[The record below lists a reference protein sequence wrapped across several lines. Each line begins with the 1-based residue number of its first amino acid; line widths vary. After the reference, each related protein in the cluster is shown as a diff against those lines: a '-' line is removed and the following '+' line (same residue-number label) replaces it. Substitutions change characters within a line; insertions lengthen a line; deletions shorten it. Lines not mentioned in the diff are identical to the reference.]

1 MEQEYLPG
9 DTPQQ
14 RLQDL
19 MKEYKITQAE
29 LASKIGVTESS
40 ISRFLNGT
48 KNKLTIEQ
56 IISIARIFNVSSD
69 FLLCLTNV
77 PDKKNYDI
85 SELGLSAEAA
95 RNLYTGRVN
104 PEVVSRLIEN
114 RRFAQLTS
122 MIALYFDET
131 MASGFVAQNQ
141 ILQSLSSMLLMTG
154 KEQPEIRKA
163 TQQAAQA
170 VSLNKVP
177 VFQADL
183 TNIQNQFMAVLREIK
198 KEMTSGEGISQN
210 MTKELTEQMF
220 SELTKGQDLHH
231 PSVSPEQLAAM
242 VVQPI
247 SQMGLAEDESLWK
260 VCSQNKVMKTMTNE
274 QLCTLAQQGD
284 TQAQEQLVQN
294 NLGYIRKTANELY
307 ISVGLGDSEL
317 GIDHDDLI
325 QEGSIGLLRAISL
338 YDPGK
343 KIKFLTY
350 AGPAIR
356 NAMMDLISAAFATFE
371 QRMQSDKD
379 GIPMERINLDDL
391 LPGED
396 PMQRSDLIADPYAS
410 EPEKIMEEAEN
421 RKELYEGLRRI
432 RERERVYLL
441 YRFGFEDDIEHPLV
455 GTALHFHLSESR
467 ARSTEALALDN
478 LWLELPWWY

>member
-69 FLLCLTNV
+69 
-77 PDKKNYDI
+77 
-85 SELGLSAEAA
+85 
-95 RNLYTGRVN
+95 
-104 PEVVSRLIEN
+104 
-114 RRFAQLTS
+114 
-122 MIALYFDET
+122 
-131 MASGFVAQNQ
+131 
-141 ILQSLSSMLLMTG
+141 
-154 KEQPEIRKA
+154 
-163 TQQAAQA
+163 
-170 VSLNKVP
+170 
-177 VFQADL
+177 
-183 TNIQNQFMAVLREIK
+183 
-198 KEMTSGEGISQN
+198 
-210 MTKELTEQMF
+210 
-220 SELTKGQDLHH
+220 
-231 PSVSPEQLAAM
+231 
-242 VVQPI
+242 
-247 SQMGLAEDESLWK
+247 
-260 VCSQNKVMKTMTNE
+260 
-274 QLCTLAQQGD
+274 
-284 TQAQEQLVQN
+284 
-294 NLGYIRKTANELY
+294 
-307 ISVGLGDSEL
+307 
-317 GIDHDDLI
+317 
-325 QEGSIGLLRAISL
+325 
-338 YDPGK
+338 
-343 KIKFLTY
+343 
-350 AGPAIR
+350 
-356 NAMMDLISAAFATFE
+356 SAAFATFE

>member
-69 FLLCLTNV
+69 
-77 PDKKNYDI
+77 
-85 SELGLSAEAA
+85 SA
-95 RNLYTGRVN
+95 G
-104 PEVVSRLIEN
+104 
-114 RRFAQLTS
+114 
-122 MIALYFDET
+122 
-131 MASGFVAQNQ
+131 
-141 ILQSLSSMLLMTG
+141 
-154 KEQPEIRKA
+154 
-163 TQQAAQA
+163 
-170 VSLNKVP
+170 
-177 VFQADL
+177 
-183 TNIQNQFMAVLREIK
+183 
-198 KEMTSGEGISQN
+198 
-210 MTKELTEQMF
+210 
-220 SELTKGQDLHH
+220 
-231 PSVSPEQLAAM
+231 
-242 VVQPI
+242 
-247 SQMGLAEDESLWK
+247 
-260 VCSQNKVMKTMTNE
+260 
-274 QLCTLAQQGD
+274 
-284 TQAQEQLVQN
+284 
-294 NLGYIRKTANELY
+294 
-307 ISVGLGDSEL
+307 
-317 GIDHDDLI
+317 
-325 QEGSIGLLRAISL
+325 
-338 YDPGK
+338 
-343 KIKFLTY
+343 
-350 AGPAIR
+350 
-356 NAMMDLISAAFATFE
+356 FATFE

>member
-1 MEQEYLPG
+1 MGQEYLPG

-29 LASKIGVTESS
+29 LASKIGVAESS

-56 IISIARIFNVSSD
+56 IIRIARIFNVSSD
-69 FLLCLTNV
+69 FLFCLTNV

-85 SELGLSAEAA
+85 SELGLSTEAA

-104 PEVVSRLIEN
+104 PEVVSRLLEN

-131 MASGFVAQNQ
+131 MASGFAAQNQ

-154 KEQPEIRKA
+154 KEQPDIRKA
-163 TQQAAQA
+163 SQQAAQA

-198 KEMTSGEGISQN
+198 KEMTSGEEISQN

-247 SQMGLAEDESLWK
+247 SQMGLE
-260 VCSQNKVMKTMTNE
+260 
-274 QLCTLAQQGD
+274 
-284 TQAQEQLVQN
+284 
-294 NLGYIRKTANELY
+294 
-307 ISVGLGDSEL
+307 
-317 GIDHDDLI
+317 
-325 QEGSIGLLRAISL
+325 IGRAH
-338 YDPGK
+338 
-343 KIKFLTY
+343 
-350 AGPAIR
+350 
-356 NAMMDLISAAFATFE
+356 
-371 QRMQSDKD
+371 
-379 GIPMERINLDDL
+379 
-391 LPGED
+391 
-396 PMQRSDLIADPYAS
+396 
-410 EPEKIMEEAEN
+410 
-421 RKELYEGLRRI
+421 
-432 RERERVYLL
+432 V
-441 YRFGFEDDIEHPLV
+441 
-455 GTALHFHLSESR
+455 
-467 ARSTEALALDN
+467 
-478 LWLELPWWY
+478 

>member
-1 MEQEYLPG
+1 MKYLSTFEIAEKWGISPRRVGILCNQDRIPGAQRAGSRWIIPEDAEKQPMPALKAGNTEKKRGDLPMGQEYLPS

-29 LASKIGVTESS
+29 LASKIGVAESS

-56 IISIARIFNVSSD
+56 IIRIARIFNVSSD

-104 PEVVSRLIEN
+104 PEVVSRLLEN

-131 MASGFVAQNQ
+131 IASGFAAQNQ

-154 KEQPEIRKA
+154 KEQPDIRKA
-163 TQQAAQA
+163 SQQAAQA

-183 TNIQNQFMAVLREIK
+183 SNIQNQFMAVLREIK

-247 SQMGLAEDESLWK
+247 SQMG
-260 VCSQNKVMKTMTNE
+260 
-274 QLCTLAQQGD
+274 
-284 TQAQEQLVQN
+284 
-294 NLGYIRKTANELY
+294 
-307 ISVGLGDSEL
+307 VGRG
-317 GIDHDDLI
+317 
-325 QEGSIGLLRAISL
+325 
-338 YDPGK
+338 
-343 KIKFLTY
+343 
-350 AGPAIR
+350 
-356 NAMMDLISAAFATFE
+356 
-371 QRMQSDKD
+371 
-379 GIPMERINLDDL
+379 
-391 LPGED
+391 
-396 PMQRSDLIADPYAS
+396 
-410 EPEKIMEEAEN
+410 
-421 RKELYEGLRRI
+421 
-432 RERERVYLL
+432 
-441 YRFGFEDDIEHPLV
+441 
-455 GTALHFHLSESR
+455 
-467 ARSTEALALDN
+467 
-478 LWLELPWWY
+478 

>member
-131 MASGFVAQNQ
+131 MASGFAAQNQ

-177 VFQADL
+177 VFQVDL

-247 SQMGLAEDESLWK
+247 SQMGLAEDESL
-260 VCSQNKVMKTMTNE
+260 VE
-274 QLCTLAQQGD
+274 LQQ
-284 TQAQEQLVQN
+284 A
-294 NLGYIRKTANELY
+294 
-307 ISVGLGDSEL
+307 
-317 GIDHDDLI
+317 
-325 QEGSIGLLRAISL
+325 LLH
-338 YDPGK
+338 
-343 KIKFLTY
+343 
-350 AGPAIR
+350 
-356 NAMMDLISAAFATFE
+356 MMESM
-371 QRMQSDKD
+371 QPKQSD
-379 GIPMERINLDDL
+379 ENDD
-391 LPGED
+391 
-396 PMQRSDLIADPYAS
+396 Q
-410 EPEKIMEEAEN
+410 
-421 RKELYEGLRRI
+421 
-432 RERERVYLL
+432 
-441 YRFGFEDDIEHPLV
+441 
-455 GTALHFHLSESR
+455 
-467 ARSTEALALDN
+467 
-478 LWLELPWWY
+478 